1 MDSSALILGF
11 VGPVG
16 SGCSFVASGLSEQYE
31 NFEYFKVSDILRDE
45 LKKKGNTKP
54 SIADLQNKGNELRR
68 KNNEGYLVEALIKN
82 ISENEKYKTTN
93 EIIIDGIKN
102 VGEVRYLRFY
112 SNFYLFSIHADKY
125 IRRERSVGK
134 IVETGDE
141 FDEIDKRDEL
151 ENEPYGQQVKDCDY
165 LSDIIVLNNEDIRDY
180 PQSPKRDFLTRIYNN
195 YIMRMLELR
204 KKDPS
209 PEFRP
214 SVDELSMTSAYVLSK
229 MSSCLKRKVGAV
241 VIDSRGGIKNQQP
254 NNGQEILS
262 IPYIVSSGFNEVPL
276 GSKPCMFEYGLCYR
290 DHVQQKHTEKMHNCP
305 NCGEPFTVQVKC
317 YGCDNEYDYFIRM
330 CQECHRELSPETI
343 CKKCGCNIF
352 KEYLPGAK
360 MAPGKLLDI
369 CRALH
374 AEENALLALVNMSGN
389 TASTFTLYTTT
400 QPCNLCA
407 NKIVASGIKKIVF
420 SEPYISKSSEEIL
433 SKGGVQTKRFEGVKS
448 SAFFK
453 LYQ

>member
-11 VGPVG
+11 TGPIG
-16 SGCSFVASGLSEQYE
+16 SGSSFVANGLSEKYE
-31 NFEYFKVSDILRDE
+31 NFAYFKVSDIIREE
-45 LKKKGNTKP
+45 LKKEGNTNP
-54 SIADLQNKGNELRR
+54 SIAEQQNKGNELRR
-68 KNNEGYLVEALIKN
+68 KNNEGYLVEALIER
-82 ISENEKYKTTN
+82 ISSDEKYNSTN

-112 SNFYLFSIHADKY
+112 SNFYLFSVHADKS
-125 IRRERSVGK
+125 IRKKRSIGK
-134 IVETGDE
+134 IVKTGDD

-151 ENEPYGQQVKDCDY
+151 ENETYGQQVKDCDY
-165 LSDIIVLNNEDIRDY
+165 LSDIIILNNEDIHDY
-180 PQSPKRDFLTRIYNN
+180 PLTPKRDFLGRIYTR
-195 YIMRMLELR
+195 YIIRMLELR

-214 SVDELSMTSAYVLSK
+214 SIDELSMTAAYVLSK

-241 VIDSRGGIKNQQP
+241 VIDSRGDIEKQQTI
-254 NNGQEILS
+254 NGQEILS

-276 GSKPCMFEYGLCYR
+276 GSKPCMFEYGLCHR
-290 DHVQQKHTEKMHNCP
+290 DYVQQKHATKMHNCP
-305 NCGEPFTVQVKC
+305 NCGESFKVHVKC
-317 YGCDNEYDYFIRM
+317 YGCNTNYDEFIRM
-330 CQECHRELSPETI
+330 CPTCHRELSPEAI
-343 CKKCGCNIF
+343 CNKCKSNIF
-352 KEYLPGAK
+352 KEYLPGDK

-389 TASTFTLYTTT
+389 TASTLTLYTTT

-407 NKIVASGIKKIVF
+407 NKIVASGIKSIVF
-420 SEPYISKSSEEIL
+420 SEPYFSKSSEEIL
-433 SKGGVQTKRFEGVKS
+433 NNGGVNTKRFEGVKS